1 MYGHPRAWHRLCERL
16 AATIADYMQAQID
29 AGAQA
34 IQIFDSWA
42 GSLSRGDYREFAFP
56 HTQAIFDRLAGAGV
70 PLIHFGVGTAA
81 ISPTWLQPAAT

>member
-1 MYGHPRAWHRLCERL
+1 MM
-16 AATIADYMQAQID
+16 IADYMRAQIE

-42 GSLSRGDYREFAFP
+42 GALSRADYREFALP
-56 HTQAIFDRLAGAGV
+56 HTRRIFDALAGSGV

-81 ISPTWLQPAAT
+81 ILRTWRQPAET